1 MNHDDRAS
9 EIFDTLLQTIQT
21 KALSP
26 KELHNLRLLLDGYTK
41 TLPSLSGK
49 AHTKPQQSS
58 NSGHHHHHGEGEECC
73 GSCDHAHSHKN
84 ENDHDDDED
93 LKSAG
98 SECDAENDEEE
109 SLIQRH
115 LLLQH
120 VFSQLQKYRGV
131 LKRNLP
137 PFGQLKESLFQPTTD
152 VRSSTAPDQ
161 RIAQPIAA
169 PSTSSVQRDA
179 PMIDVD
185 AFLYDEQDIDDLCAQ
200 QLLSR
205 EYCQRCGGM
214 SIGQTEFISHS
225 FSMDQLLYLV
235 VYGIPWATRFRRA
248 PLQLCDVGSRLG
260 IVVAAAFFST
270 PFSFTASIAPFGSDE
285 VEEVQ
290 KKSETMKKAEN
301 NEVAVDQEGG
311 EEEDP
316 VVDMY
321 RTIVGVEI
329 NPNFCEVQRRSL
341 QRLNV
346 LSGGGSERPT
356 KRVPPSK
363 RPRGGDAA
371 AAPSRSFPRPTV
383 ELVES
388 DVLKDSGLALLRAS
402 NVIVLHNVFEWFVE
416 PEAQLSVWTTLR
428 KELATSGTVLVCVPS
443 FVESITVALQQ
454 SKKHHHAAKHKEL
467 RHHLSTFLSKN
478 PNNAPS
484 SSSASLLSDEA
495 LAKQLVEDWV
505 ELIDMTI
512 PQRAFLAEHLSSGR
526 GGEEDEEELDEQE
539 KSMRDESME
548 LVQSIVFYRV
558 R

>member
-26 KELHNLRLLLDGYTK
+26 KELHTLRLLLDGYTK

-49 AHTKPQQSS
+49 GHSKPQQSS
-58 NSGHHHHHGEGEECC
+58 NSGHHHHHHGEGEECC
-73 GSCDHAHSHKN
+73 GSCDLAHSHKK
-84 ENDHDDDED
+84 ENNDEDDD

-137 PFGQLKESLFQPTTD
+137 PFGQLKESLFQPTSD
-152 VRSSTAPDQ
+152 VLSSTAPDQ

-205 EYCQRCGGM
+205 EYCQHCGGM

-235 VYGIPWATRFRRA
+235 VYGIPWATRSRSA

-290 KKSETMKKAEN
+290 KESLTTMKKAEKS
-301 NEVAVDQEGG
+301 EAAVDQDG
-311 EEEDP
+311 EAEDP

-329 NPNFCEVQRRSL
+329 NQNFCEVQRRSL

-363 RPRGGDAA
+363 RPRGGDGAA
-371 AAPSRSFPRPTV
+371 AASGSFPRPTV

-428 KELATSGTVLVCVPS
+428 RELATSGTVLVCVPS

-454 SKKHHHAAKHKEL
+454 SKKHHDAAKHKEL
-467 RHHLSTFLSKN
+467 RHHLSTFLCKR
-478 PNNAPS
+478 PNDS
-484 SSSASLLSDEA
+484 SSTSSASLSDEA
-495 LAKQLVEDWV
+495 LAKQLVENWV

-512 PQRAFLAEHLSSGR
+512 PQKAFLAEHLSSGR

-558 R
+558 K